1 MIGAPVEHAHLFG
14 HVDEIELDGP
24 AAKGLE
30 VYEQQALLR
39 PEHVARVWLAVQ
51 KLFGAPAGADRLPQT
66 PVKTSCVSTY
76 LAIGRTRDGCVANC

>member
-14 HVDEIELDGP
+14 HVGEIELDGP
-24 AAKGLE
+24 AATGLE

-51 KLFGAPAGADRLPQT
+51 ELFGAPASADRLPQT
-66 PVKTSCVSTY
+66 S
-76 LAIGRTRDGCVANC
+76 